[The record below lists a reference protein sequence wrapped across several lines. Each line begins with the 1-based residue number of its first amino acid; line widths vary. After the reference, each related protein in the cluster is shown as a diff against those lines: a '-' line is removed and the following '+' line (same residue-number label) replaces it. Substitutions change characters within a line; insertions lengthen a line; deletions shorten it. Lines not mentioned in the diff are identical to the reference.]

1 MKKQL
6 LFLLLIVGCTF
17 GASAQTTPA
26 EFKFEKETHDF
37 GKIKMGTPAVFE
49 FKFTNIGDAPLLIT
63 KIEAG
68 SNIVTDFTPTAI
80 KKDEVGIVKVTFNP
94 VGAALPFSKTL
105 TITSNSKTPTK
116 VLYIKGVMTQS
127 ID

>member
-6 LFLLLIVGCTF
+6 LFILLIAGF
-17 GASAQTTPA
+17 SLGASAQTKPA
-26 EFKFEKETHDF
+26 EFKFEKETYDF
-37 GKIKMGTPAVFE
+37 GKIAMGTPAVYE

-68 SNIVTDFTPTAI
+68 NNIVTDFTPTAI
-80 KKDEVGIVKVTFNP
+80 KKGEVGIVKVTFNP
-94 VGAALPFSKTL
+94 SGVALPFSKTL

-116 VLYIKGVMTQS
+116 VLYIKGVM
-127 ID
+127 IE